1 MAEEKQLA
9 SGTMVFPLLLLGT
22 GVLGLLWFLSAPALF
37 QDSGKNLDDGNRIL
51 MIYVFSIWTLGAIA
65 ATFLARRQLIQQ
77 RLEREARSKSEL
89 DLMASDIAAL
99 KEEIEILKSGR
110 SGAPAP
116 ADRGNDGPG
125 DE

>member
-65 ATFLARRQLIQQ
+65 ATLLARRQLIQQ

-89 DLMASDIAAL
+89 DLMASEIASL
-99 KEEIEILKSGR
+99 KEEIEVLKSGR
-110 SGAPAP
+110 SGAPA
-116 ADRGNDGPG
+116 DSGNDGPA

>member
-65 ATFLARRQLIQQ
+65 ATLLARRQLMQQ

-89 DLMASDIAAL
+89 DLMASEIAAL
-99 KEEIEILKSGR
+99 KEEMQSLKSG
-110 SGAPAP
+110 SSETPAATDSESTEP
-116 ADRGNDGPG
+116 AD
-125 DE
+125 E